1 MNKQLLLG
9 IAIGAAV
16 VALIA
21 NVAITPLIYGL
32 LFLACPLMMVFM
44 MGGHGHGAAR
54 HDDHSGNEEFEKS
67 K

>member
-9 IAIGAAV
+9 IAIGAGV
-16 VALIA
+16 IALMA
-21 NVAITPLIYGL
+21 GVSVPSLFYGL

-44 MGGHGHGAAR
+44 MGGHGHGAAH
-54 HDDHSGNEEFEKS
+54 HDDHSGSGELVKS

>member
-21 NVAITPLIYGL
+21 GVSVPSLLYGS

-44 MGGHGHGAAR
+44 VGSHGHGATQ
-54 HDDHSGNEEFEKS
+54 HDDHSGSDQLVKS